1 MTLAHQVHDL
11 VVADL
16 IHVRTLAGRVH
27 RLHADKR
34 LSQRNGPEPAV
45 EKEQALQ
52 VVSVY
57 YFILMLFLCLLHY

>member
-1 MTLAHQVHDL
+1 MALAHQVHDL

-16 IHVRTLAGRVH
+16 VHVRALAGRVH
-27 RLHADKR
+27 RLHTDKR
-34 LSQRNGPEPAV
+34 LAQWNRSKPAV